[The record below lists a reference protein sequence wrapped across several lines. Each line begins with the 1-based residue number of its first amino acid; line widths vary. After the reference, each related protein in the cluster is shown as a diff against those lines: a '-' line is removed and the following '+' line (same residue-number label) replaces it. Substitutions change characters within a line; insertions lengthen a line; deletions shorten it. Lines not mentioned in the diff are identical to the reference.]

1 MRSTRKL
8 YLCPLSTRM
17 PGPRN
22 LSIPNIIAY
31 VVSRIRH
38 NVNRRDLLMLVF
50 LSTPVALD
58 PPEDMSPGPP
68 GAPPPYKSC
77 WSRMLRLMESGSF
90 DLDVF
95 CQICVIRE

>member
-1 MRSTRKL
+1 MYHNARSSQ
-8 YLCPLSTRM
+8 PLNPQHRSVCGIKA
-17 PGPRN
+17 P
-22 LSIPNIIAY
+22 A
-31 VVSRIRH
+31 

-90 DLDVF
+90 DLDIF